1 MFPLDRVWSLTELIT
16 DHTCAVL
23 LFSYLYICFSLFIV
37 VVSIYIDIIC
47 SLLYRGCLSVRLL
60 DFVGRLF
67 VFVTLSTFSFI
78 LTYLNISYSYS
89 HTFIHFRTHT
99 HTYKKCDLRFLQPQ
113 HSRCCS
119 FFSFLDE
126 NSFWIDLQTARKK
139 T

>member
-16 DHTCAVL
+16 DHTCVVL

-37 VVSIYIDIIC
+37 FVSIYIDIIC

-60 DFVGRLF
+60 DFMVDCLF
-67 VFVTLSTFSFI
+67 LLLCRHFH
-78 LTYLNISYSYS
+78 SYS
-89 HTFIHFRTHT
+89 HTWIYHTHIHTHSFIFAHT
-99 HTYKKCDLRFLQPQ
+99 HTYKKCDLRFVQPQ

-119 FFSFLDE
+119 FFLVFGWKFVLNWSP
-126 NSFWIDLQTARKK
+126 NSAKK